1 MQNDVF
7 ATAATMGSSRS
18 ARAAQRALADRQRL
32 AIGEVERIL
41 DAALSVIER
50 VAPASPRVSDI
61 VAAAGT
67 SNQTFYRYFAGK
79 DDLILAVME
88 RGTARVVSYVEHQMG
103 KEHDPGRKIGRWIE
117 GVLTQAADRR
127 AARTSRA
134 AFAQL
139 ERIPGSRAREHLETL
154 APIRDLL
161 VAPLTDAG
169 SRDPVRDAGVIHE
182 ATFGIMRRHLWQA
195 TTPTNDDRA
204 HLVAFCMRAIGR

>member
-1 MQNDVF
+1 MQNDVSPQ
-7 ATAATMGSSRS
+7 AMAEGSSRS

-32 AIGEVERIL
+32 ALGEVERII
-41 DAALSVIER
+41 DAALTVIER

-67 SNQTFYRYFAGK
+67 SNQTFYRYFGGK

-88 RGTARVVSYVEHQMG
+88 RGTARVVSYVEHQMD
-103 KEHDPGRKIGRWIE
+103 KEHEPRRKVGRWIE
-117 GVLTQAADRR
+117 GVLAQAADRR
-127 AARTSRA
+127 AASTSRA

-139 ERIPGSRAREHLETL
+139 ERIPGSLSREHLEML
-154 APIRDLL
+154 APMRDLL

-182 ATFGIMRRHLWQA
+182 ATFGIMRHHLGQA
-195 TTPTNDDRA
+195 TIPSRDDTA
-204 HLVAFCMRAIGR
+204 HLVAFCLRSIGR